1 MRHKKYDFRT
11 AFIDLLINV
20 LTGMVFL
27 FMITTLLITTKVK
40 DQDAGI
46 KKDAQ
51 FIITISW
58 PNDINCDVDIWVRDP
73 ENRVVSYQAKDVGIM
88 HIERDDQ
95 GWINDIMSYLKLQPS
110 QQLNNSETWVLRGK
124 LAGKYTV
131 NLHLYSCA
139 MGEKIFAPLGQPFD
153 VPVTVELTKLN
164 PDIKKV
170 LTEIITLR
178 KVWQEITAFN
188 FVLDGKN
195 NVANITKEQVDL
207 VKERK

>member
-27 FMITTLLITTKVK
+27 FMITTLMIQTKVK
-40 DQDAGI
+40 KEDEGV

-51 FIITISW
+51 YVIQIAW
-58 PNDINCDVDIWVRDP
+58 PNNMDCDVDIWVRDP
-73 ENRVVSYQAKDVGIM
+73 QNRVVSYQAKDVGVM

-95 GWINDIMSYLKLQPS
+95 GWVNDLMTYLKLQPS

-124 LAGKYTV
+124 MAGKFTV
-131 NLHLYSCA
+131 NLHLYACGHDGKA
-139 MGEKIFAPLGQPFD
+139 VPMGTAYD
-153 VPVTVELTKLN
+153 VPVTIELTKLN
-164 PDIKKV
+164 PDLKKV
-170 LTEIITLR
+170 LVETITLK

-188 FVLDGKN
+188 FVLDGQN
-195 NVANITKEQVDL
+195 NITTITREQVDL
-207 VKERK
+207 VKEKK

>member
-40 DQDAGI
+40 DQDAGV

-51 FIITISW
+51 YIITMSW
-58 PNDINCDVDIWVRDP
+58 PNNINCDVDIWVRDP
-73 ENRVVSYQAKDVGIM
+73 QNRVVSYQAKDVGIM

-95 GWINDIMSYLKLQPS
+95 GWINDFMAYLKLQPS

-124 LAGKYTV
+124 MPGKFTV
-131 NLHLYSCA
+131 NIHLYSCTIN
-139 MGEKIFAPLGQPFD
+139 EKPVPLGQPME
-153 VPVTVELTKLN
+153 VPVTLELTKLN
-164 PDIKKV
+164 PNITKV
-170 LTEIITLR
+170 LSRIVTLT
-178 KVWQEITAFN
+178 KVWEERTAFN
-188 FVLDGKN
+188 FVLDGQN
-195 NVANITKEQVDL
+195 LVISITEEQADL

>member
-27 FMITTLLITTKVK
+27 FMITTLMITAKVK
-40 DQDAGI
+40 DEDAGV

-51 FIITISW
+51 YIIQMSW
-58 PNDINCDVDIWVRDP
+58 PNNINCDVDIWVRDP
-73 ENRVVSYQAKDVGIM
+73 EKRVVSYQAKDVGVM

-95 GWINDIMSYLKLQPS
+95 GWVNDLMTYLKLEPS

-124 LAGKYTV
+124 MAGKFTV
-131 NLHLYSCA
+131 NIHLYSCA
-139 MGEKIFAPLGQPFD
+139 VNDKAVPMGQPME
-153 VPVTVELTKLN
+153 VPVTLELTKLN
-164 PDIKKV
+164 PNIKKV
-170 LTEIITLR
+170 LSRTITLK
-178 KVWQEITAFN
+178 KVWEEVTAFN

-195 NVANITKEQVDL
+195 DIIAITEEQVDL

>member
-40 DQDAGI
+40 DEDVGV

-51 FIITISW
+51 YIIQISW

-95 GWINDIMSYLKLQPS
+95 GWINDVMTYLKLQPS

-124 LAGKYTV
+124 IAGKFTV
-131 NLHLYSCA
+131 NLHLYSCS
-139 MGEKIFAPLGQPFD
+139 MNEKPVPLGQVME
-153 VPVTVELTKLN
+153 VPVTIELTKLN

-170 LTEIITLR
+170 LSKTITLR
-178 KVWQEITAFN
+178 KVWEEVTAFN
-188 FVLDGKN
+188 FILDGKN
-195 NVANITKEQVDL
+195 NVAGITNDQVDL

>member
-40 DQDAGI
+40 DEDAGI

-51 FIITISW
+51 YIISMSW
-58 PNDINCDVDIWVRDP
+58 PNNINCDVDIWVRDP
-73 ENRVVSYQAKDVGIM
+73 NNRVVSYQAKDVGVM

-95 GWINDIMSYLKLQPS
+95 GWVNDLMTYLKLQPS

-124 LAGKYTV
+124 MAGKFTV
-131 NLHLYSCA
+131 NIHLYSCA
-139 MGEKIFAPLGQPFD
+139 VNDKAVPLGQSVE
-153 VPVTVELTKLN
+153 VPVTLELTKLN
-164 PDIKKV
+164 PNLKKV
-170 LTEIITLR
+170 LTKTVTIK
-178 KVWQEITAFN
+178 KVWEEITAFN

-195 NVANITKEQVDL
+195 DVVTITDEQVDL

>member
-40 DQDAGI
+40 EQDVGV

-51 FIITISW
+51 YIITMSW
-58 PNDINCDVDIWVRDP
+58 PNNINCDVDIWVKDP
-73 ENRVVSYQAKDVGIM
+73 QNRVVSYQAKDVGIM

-95 GWINDIMSYLKLQPS
+95 GWVNDFMAYLKLQPS

-124 LAGKYTV
+124 LAGKFTV
-131 NLHLYSCA
+131 NIHLYSCA
-139 MGEKIFAPLGQPFD
+139 INDKSVPLGQVVE
-153 VPVTVELTKLN
+153 VPVTLELTQLN
-164 PDIKKV
+164 PNIKKI
-170 LTEIITLR
+170 LTKTITLK
-178 KVWQEITAFN
+178 KVWEEITAFN
-188 FVLDGKN
+188 FVLNGKN
-195 NVANITKEQVDL
+195 NVESITDEQVDL
-207 VKERK
+207 VREKK

>member
-40 DQDAGI
+40 DEDAGI

-51 FIITISW
+51 YIISMSW
-58 PNDINCDVDIWVRDP
+58 PNNINCDVDIWVRDP
-73 ENRVVSYQAKDVGIM
+73 NNRVVSYQAKDVGVM

-95 GWINDIMSYLKLQPS
+95 GWVNDLMTYLKLQPS

-124 LAGKYTV
+124 MAGKFTV
-131 NLHLYSCA
+131 NIHLYSCA
-139 MGEKIFAPLGQPFD
+139 VNDKAVPLGQSFE
-153 VPVTVELTKLN
+153 VPVTLELTKLN
-164 PDIKKV
+164 PNLKKV
-170 LTEIITLR
+170 LTKTITIK
-178 KVWQEITAFN
+178 KVWEEITAFN

-195 NVANITKEQVDL
+195 DIVTITDEQVDL

>member
-27 FMITTLLITTKVK
+27 FMITTLMITAKVK
-40 DQDAGI
+40 NEDEGV

-51 FIITISW
+51 YIIQISW
-58 PNDINCDVDIWVRDP
+58 PNDLNCDVDIWVRDP
-73 ENRVVSYQAKDVGIM
+73 ENRVVSYQAKDVGVM

-95 GWINDIMSYLKLQPS
+95 GWVNDLMVIFKLQPN

-124 LAGKYTV
+124 LAGKFTV
-131 NLHLYSCA
+131 NIHLYSCA
-139 MGEKIFAPLGQPFD
+139 IDDKAVPMGQPID
-153 VPVTVELTKLN
+153 VPVTMELTKLN
-164 PDIKKV
+164 PDLRKI
-170 LTEIITLR
+170 LTKTITL
-178 KVWQEITAFN
+178 KKIWEEVTAFN

-195 NVANITKEQVDL
+195 DVVDVTEDQVDL
-207 VKERK
+207 VKEKQ

>member
-27 FMITTLLITTKVK
+27 FMITTLMIQAKVK
-40 DQDAGI
+40 PQEEGV

-51 FIITISW
+51 YIIQISW
-58 PNDINCDVDIWVRDP
+58 PNNINCDVDIWVRDP
-73 ENRVVSYQAKDVGIM
+73 ENRVVSYQAKDVGVM
-88 HIERDDQ
+88 HLERDDL
-95 GWINDIMSYLKLQPS
+95 GWVNDLMSYLKLQPS

-124 LAGKYTV
+124 MSGKFTV

-139 MGEKIFAPLGQPFD
+139 VDDKPVPLGQPFE
-153 VPVTVELTKLN
+153 VPVYMELTQLN
-164 PDIKKV
+164 PNIQKVVTRTVTLKKIWEEV
-170 LTEIITLR
+170 
-178 KVWQEITAFN
+178 TAFN
-188 FVLDGKN
+188 FVLDGRN
-195 NVANITKEQVDL
+195 QLVNVTEEQVDL

>member
-40 DQDAGI
+40 DEDAGI

-51 FIITISW
+51 YIISMSW
-58 PNDINCDVDIWVRDP
+58 PNNINCDVDIWVRDP
-73 ENRVVSYQAKDVGIM
+73 NNSVVSYQAKDVGVM

-95 GWINDIMSYLKLQPS
+95 GWVNDLMTYLKLEPS

-124 LAGKYTV
+124 MAGKFTV
-131 NLHLYSCA
+131 NIHLYSCA
-139 MGEKIFAPLGQPFD
+139 VNDKAVPMGQSFE
-153 VPVTVELTKLN
+153 VPVTLELTKLN
-164 PDIKKV
+164 PNIKKV
-170 LTEIITLR
+170 LTRTITLK
-178 KVWQEITAFN
+178 KVWEEITAFN
-188 FVLDGKN
+188 FALDGKN
-195 NVANITKEQVDL
+195 DIIAITDEQVDL
-207 VKERK
+207 VKEKK

>member
-40 DQDAGI
+40 DEDVGV

-51 FIITISW
+51 YIIQISW
-58 PNDINCDVDIWVRDP
+58 PNNINRDVDIWVRDP

-95 GWINDIMSYLKLQPS
+95 GWINDVMTYLKLQPS

-124 LAGKYTV
+124 IAGKFTV
-131 NLHLYSCA
+131 NLHLYSCS
-139 MGEKIFAPLGQPFD
+139 MNEKPVPLGQVME
-153 VPVTVELTKLN
+153 VPVTIELTKLN

-170 LTEIITLR
+170 LSKTITLR
-178 KVWQEITAFN
+178 KVWEEVTAFN
-188 FVLDGKN
+188 FILDGKN
-195 NVANITKEQVDL
+195 NVAGITNDQADL

>member
-27 FMITTLLITTKVK
+27 FMITTLMIQAKVK
-40 DQDAGI
+40 PQDEGI

-51 FIITISW
+51 YIIQISW
-58 PNDINCDVDIWVRDP
+58 PNNINCDVDIWVRDP
-73 ENRVVSYQAKDVGIM
+73 ENRVVSYQAKDVGVM
-88 HIERDDQ
+88 HLERDDL
-95 GWINDIMSYLKLQPS
+95 GWVNDLMSYLKLQPS

-124 LAGKYTV
+124 MAGKFTV

-139 MGEKIFAPLGQPFD
+139 VDDKPVPLGQPFE
-153 VPVTVELTKLN
+153 VPVYMELTQLN
-164 PDIKKV
+164 PNIQKVITRTVTLKKIWDEV
-170 LTEIITLR
+170 
-178 KVWQEITAFN
+178 TAFN
-188 FVLDGKN
+188 FVLDGRN
-195 NVANITKEQVDL
+195 QLVNVTEEQVDL

>member
-27 FMITTLLITTKVK
+27 FMITTLMITAKVK
-40 DQDAGI
+40 NEDEGV

-51 FIITISW
+51 YIIQISW
-58 PNDINCDVDIWVRDP
+58 PNDLNCDVDIWVRDP
-73 ENRVVSYQAKDVGIM
+73 ENRVVSYQAKDVGVM

-95 GWINDIMSYLKLQPS
+95 GWVNDLMVLFKLQPN

-124 LAGKYTV
+124 LAGKFTV
-131 NLHLYSCA
+131 NIHLYSCA
-139 MGEKIFAPLGQPFD
+139 IDDKAVPMGQPID
-153 VPVTVELTKLN
+153 VPVTMELTKLN
-164 PDIKKV
+164 PDLRKI
-170 LTEIITLR
+170 LTKTITL
-178 KVWQEITAFN
+178 KKIWEEVTAFN

-195 NVANITKEQVDL
+195 DVVDVTEDQVDL
-207 VKERK
+207 VKEKQ

>member
-40 DQDAGI
+40 DEDAGI

-51 FIITISW
+51 YIISMSW
-58 PNDINCDVDIWVRDP
+58 PNNINCDVDIWVRDP
-73 ENRVVSYQAKDVGIM
+73 QNRVVSYQAKDVGVM

-95 GWINDIMSYLKLQPS
+95 GWVNDLMTYLKLQPS

-124 LAGKYTV
+124 MAGKFTV
-131 NLHLYSCA
+131 NIHLYSCA
-139 MGEKIFAPLGQPFD
+139 VNDKPVPLGQSVE
-153 VPVTVELTKLN
+153 VPVTLELTKLN
-164 PDIKKV
+164 PDLKKV
-170 LTEIITLR
+170 LTKTVTIKE
-178 KVWQEITAFN
+178 VWEEVTAFN

-195 NVANITKEQVDL
+195 DIVTITDEQTDL
-207 VKERK
+207 VKEKK

>member
-40 DQDAGI
+40 DEDAGI

-51 FIITISW
+51 YIITMSW
-58 PNDINCDVDIWVRDP
+58 PNNINCDVDIWVRDP
-73 ENRVVSYQAKDVGIM
+73 NNRVVSYQAKDVGVM

-95 GWINDIMSYLKLQPS
+95 GWVNDLMTYLKLQPS

-124 LAGKYTV
+124 IAGKFTV
-131 NLHLYSCA
+131 NIHLYSCA
-139 MGEKIFAPLGQPFD
+139 VNDKPVPLGQSVE
-153 VPVTVELTKLN
+153 VPVTLELTKLN
-164 PDIKKV
+164 PDLKKV
-170 LTEIITLR
+170 LTKTVTIKE
-178 KVWQEITAFN
+178 VWEEVTAFN

-195 NVANITKEQVDL
+195 DIVTITDEQTDL

>member
-1 MRHKKYDFRT
+1 MRNKKYDFRT

-27 FMITTLLITTKVK
+27 FMITTLMIQTKVK
-40 DQDAGI
+40 EEEKGV

-51 FIITISW
+51 YVIQISW
-58 PNDINCDVDIWVRDP
+58 PNNINCDVDIWVRDP
-73 ENRVVSYQAKDVGIM
+73 EKRVVSYQAKDVGIM

-95 GWINDIMSYLKLQPS
+95 GWVNDIMTYLKLQPS

-124 LAGKYTV
+124 EAGKFTV

-139 MGEKIFAPLGQPFD
+139 LNDKPVPMGTNVN
-153 VPVTVELTKLN
+153 VPVLVELTQLN
-164 PDIKKV
+164 PDMRKV
-170 LTEIITLR
+170 LSETVTLD
-178 KVWQEITAFN
+178 KVWKEVTVFN
-188 FVLDGKN
+188 FVLDGNN
-195 NVANITKEQVDL
+195 NVVGVSREQVDL

>member
-27 FMITTLLITTKVK
+27 FMITTLMITTKIK
-40 DQDAGI
+40 DEDAGV

-51 FIITISW
+51 YIITMSW
-58 PNDINCDVDIWVRDP
+58 PNNINCDVDIWARDP
-73 ENRVVSYQAKDVGIM
+73 EKRVVSYQVKDVGVM

-95 GWINDIMSYLKLQPS
+95 GWVNDLMTYLKLQPS

-124 LAGKYTV
+124 MAGKFTV
-131 NLHLYSCA
+131 NIHLYSCA
-139 MGEKIFAPLGQPFD
+139 VNDKPVPMGQAAE
-153 VPVTVELTKLN
+153 VPVTLELTKLN
-164 PDIKKV
+164 PDIKKI
-170 LTEIITLR
+170 LIKTITLK
-178 KVWQEITAFN
+178 KVWEEVTAFN

-195 NVANITKEQVDL
+195 DITNITDEQVDL

>member
-40 DQDAGI
+40 DEEAGV

-51 FIITISW
+51 YIITMSW
-58 PNDINCDVDIWVRDP
+58 PNNVNCDVDIWVRDP
-73 ENRVVSYQAKDVGIM
+73 NNRVVSYQAKDVGIM

-95 GWINDIMSYLKLQPS
+95 GWINDLITYLKLQPS

-124 LAGKYTV
+124 LAGKFTV
-131 NLHLYSCA
+131 NVHLYSCTI
-139 MGEKIFAPLGQPFD
+139 GGKPYPLGQVVE
-153 VPVTVELTKLN
+153 VPVTLELTQLN
-164 PDIKKV
+164 PSIKKV
-170 LTEIITLR
+170 LTKTITLK
-178 KVWQEITAFN
+178 KVWEEITAFN

-195 NVANITKEQVDL
+195 NVELITDEQVDL
-207 VKERK
+207 VKEKR

>member
-27 FMITTLLITTKVK
+27 FMITTLLITNKVK
-40 DQDAGI
+40 DEDAGI

-51 FIITISW
+51 YIISMSW
-58 PNDINCDVDIWVRDP
+58 PNNINCDVDIWVRDP
-73 ENRVVSYQAKDVGIM
+73 EKRVVSYQAKDVGVM

-95 GWINDIMSYLKLQPS
+95 GWVNDLMTYLKLQPS

-124 LAGKYTV
+124 MAGKFTV
-131 NLHLYSCA
+131 NIHLYSCA
-139 MGEKIFAPLGQPFD
+139 VNDKAVPLGQSVE
-153 VPVTVELTKLN
+153 VPVTLELTKLN
-164 PDIKKV
+164 PNLKKV
-170 LTEIITLR
+170 LTKTVTIK
-178 KVWQEITAFN
+178 KVWEEITAFN

-195 NVANITKEQVDL
+195 DVVTITDEQVDL

>member
-27 FMITTLLITTKVK
+27 FMITTLMIQAKVK
-40 DQDAGI
+40 PEEAGV

-51 FIITISW
+51 YIIQISW
-58 PNDINCDVDIWVRDP
+58 PNNLNCDVDIWVRDP
-73 ENRVVSYQAKDVGIM
+73 ENRVVSYQAKDVGVM
-88 HIERDDQ
+88 HIERDDL
-95 GWINDIMSYLKLQPS
+95 GWVNDIMTYLKLQPS

-124 LAGKYTV
+124 MAGKFTV

-139 MGEKIFAPLGQPFD
+139 VDDKAIPLGQAYE
-153 VPVTVELTKLN
+153 VPVYLELTQLN
-164 PDIKKV
+164 PDI
-170 LTEIITLR
+170 R
-178 KVWQEITAFN
+178 KVITKTVTLHKVWEEVTAFN

-195 NVANITKEQVDL
+195 NVENVTTEQVDL
-207 VKERK
+207 VRERK

>member
-27 FMITTLLITTKVK
+27 FMITTLMITNKVK
-40 DQDAGI
+40 DEDPGV

-51 FIITISW
+51 YIIQISW
-58 PNDINCDVDIWVRDP
+58 PNNINCDVDIWVRDP

-95 GWINDIMSYLKLQPS
+95 GWVNDIMTYLKLQPS

-124 LAGKYTV
+124 LAGKFTV
-131 NLHLYSCA
+131 NIHLYSCA
-139 MGEKIFAPLGQPFD
+139 VNEKAVPLGTTME
-153 VPVTVELTKLN
+153 VPVTLELTKLN
-164 PDIKKV
+164 PELKKV
-170 LTEIITLR
+170 LTKTITFK
-178 KVWQEITAFN
+178 KVWEEITAFN
-188 FVLDGKN
+188 FILDGKN
-195 NVANITKEQVDL
+195 NVSAITDEQIDL